1 MHTPLTAAPDQGGDS
16 PRPSWS
22 SAASVPVA
30 QRETMETVAASDRQ
44 NARRRLAGSRPHATV
59 MFADLSGFTA
69 LSERLDPEA
78 ATDLVNHCFAV
89 LECIV
94 EAHEGVVDKYIG
106 DCIVAVWDLPDAA
119 AGARQAS
126 RAACALRAAIAAFN
140 RTVAPPSPLDVHIG
154 IGTGPVIAGVIGGE
168 RSGAFTVVGDP
179 VTLAQVIGELSPRG
193 QIFADAATFALAHE
207 GFAWLDLGPLTL
219 PPLPQPV
226 HGYELCTWHDDAA
239 LETVV
244 AEALASAIEPSPTD
258 PAATRRVRRG
268 SERRQATVVFAEV
281 AGFEPLAHTLTSERF
296 TILLNR
302 CFAALEPAVHGNG
315 GVVDKYIGETIMA
328 LFGVP
333 NAIEEA
339 PKQALNAVIE
349 MRQRLRRFAEEQGL
363 AGELHLHVGVN
374 TGLVIAGEMG
384 GRRTR
389 SFTVIG
395 DTVNVA
401 ARLKAAAAADHAI
414 CVGRETYRHTDDA
427 FDFADLPPLRLKGKE
442 LPVPAWG
449 LLSERTRLHRT
460 SAAGSASRAISSALV
475 GRAQEL
481 AAIEQAVRRVTQG
494 EGGIVTVVGDAGVG
508 KSRLI
513 AELLAMPLLERVQ
526 LLEGRSLSTGQGLS
540 YHPFVDL
547 IRRWA
552 GISEEDAPRTAAAR
566 LARAV
571 RDLMPEEFDDVL
583 PLIARLMGLRLGE
596 EAPARLQEIDGDALE
611 ALLFKSMR
619 EWLER
624 LARRQPL
631 VLLFEDLHW
640 ADQSSIKL
648 MDSVLRLVESQ
659 PLLIVAVG
667 RPNFPDTLGRIQE
680 AARGAHAARLVDLP
694 LQRLTDEHA
703 DALICNLLKTDQLPY
718 ALRALVV
725 RKAEGN
731 PFYIEEVIRS
741 FIDSGAVRYR
751 DGRFHVTDQIET
763 IEVPGTIQ
771 EVIMTRVDR
780 LDEETRHVL
789 QVASVIGRNFY
800 YRVLRAVL
808 DHTDELDDALD
819 QLTTTQLIIAH
830 QSRRTAAVKRR
841 LLHGELEYLFK
852 HALAQEA
859 VYGSLLQRTRR
870 DLHRQVA
877 RTIEQLFA
885 DRLTDAYAMLAYH
898 FSRAEELE
906 KAEDYLFK
914 AGEEAAH
921 SAAANEALTFFREAS
936 RTYLQIHG
944 EGGDPQ
950 RKAMLEKN
958 IAQALL
964 NTGALTESIDHFDRA
979 LEYLGER
986 VPRSP
991 AAVYLRFGT
1000 DLLAVLAR
1008 LYLRPGRSRRRQVT
1022 EIERQVFEVMFLRA
1036 RALTTS
1042 DPRRLFFDNIGGAR
1056 RLNRVDP
1063 TRVDG
1068 SCGLYAG
1075 ISALFAFTGFSF
1087 DVSARFLAVAKP
1099 LIRPGN
1105 RRDEFVYRNFW
1116 FIHHFLQGHWGDEHA
1131 IDEALVEEAL
1141 RAGQLWD
1148 VNTYV
1153 GLLSDAKLRQGK
1165 FAAARDL
1172 IDWLAAISDSY
1183 GFAFAATNRDAMTM
1197 LLLLEE
1203 RRLPEALEAAER
1215 YQRARHEDL
1224 LKVLGL
1230 GSKAKAQVLLGEL
1243 EDAAATLAAA
1253 ERIIA
1258 RSRDLPPWHLSALAA
1273 ARLHFAVAALERSG
1287 GAIAPGL
1294 RRDVHRHARQALAI
1308 AGKAATQRA
1317 EIYQLCGTA
1326 SWLLA
1331 SRRQALSW
1339 WARSLAAGAAMGA
1352 RPEQARTRAVLAR
1365 ALDGA
1370 TRVDGMTADEHL
1382 AAARAEFSALALPW
1396 DDGQLAAAAPARAA

>member
-1 MHTPLTAAPDQGGDS
+1 
-16 PRPSWS
+16 
-22 SAASVPVA
+22 
-30 QRETMETVAASDRQ
+30 
-44 NARRRLAGSRPHATV
+44 

-78 ATDLVNHCFAV
+78 ATDLINHCFAV
-89 LECIV
+89 LEHVV
-94 EAHEGVVDKYIG
+94 ETHGGVVDKYIG
-106 DCIVAVWDLPDAA
+106 DCIVAVWDLPHAA
-119 AGARQAS
+119 EAAHQAS
-126 RAACALRAAIAAFN
+126 RAAGAIRAAIYAFN

-179 VTLAQVIGELSPRG
+179 VTLAQVIGERAPTG
-193 QIFADAATFALAHE
+193 QIYTDAATYALAE
-207 GFAWLDLGPLTL
+207 DDCAWLDLGELAL
-219 PPLPQPV
+219 PPLPGSV
-226 HGYELCTWHDDAA
+226 RGYELRALRDESALDALVEAA
-239 LETVV
+239 L
-244 AEALASAIEPSPTD
+244 AAAAEPSD
-258 PAATRRVRRG
+258 ADRLAARRTKRG
-268 SERRQATVVFAEV
+268 SERRQATIVFAEV
-281 AGFEPLAHTLTSERF
+281 VGFERLALALAPDLF
-296 TILLNR
+296 TQLVNR
-302 CFAALEPAVHGNG
+302 CFAALEPAVHGHG
-315 GVVDKYIGETIMA
+315 GVVDKYIGEAIMA

-349 MRQRLRRFAEEQGL
+349 MRNRLLQFAEEQGL
-363 AGELHLHVGVN
+363 AGDLTLHVGIN
-374 TGLVIAGEMG
+374 SGLVIAGEMG

-395 DTVNVA
+395 DAVNTA
-401 ARLKAAAAADHAI
+401 ARLKAAAADDTI
-414 CVGRETYRHTDDA
+414 CVGRDTHRYTHEA
-427 FDFADLPPLRLKGKE
+427 FEFAELPPLVLKGKQQ
-442 LPVPAWG
+442 PVTAWR
-449 LLSERTRLHRT
+449 LLSDHERPHRT
-460 SAAGSASRAISSALV
+460 PSAGGAGDRAITSSLV
-475 GRAQEL
+475 GRTDEL
-481 AAIEQAVRRVTQG
+481 AAIEQAVRHVAQG
-494 EGGIVTVVGDAGVG
+494 TGGLVTVVGDAGLG

-513 AELLAMPLLERVQ
+513 AELLALPLLERVQ

-547 IRRWA
+547 LRHWA
-552 GISEEDAPRTAAAR
+552 AISEDDAPRTAAAQ

-571 RDLMPEEFDDVL
+571 RDLMPDEFDDVL
-583 PLIARLMGLRLGE
+583 PLIARLMGLRVGE
-596 EAPARLQEIDGDALE
+596 AYQARLQGIDGDALE

-624 LARRQPL
+624 LSSRQPL

-640 ADQSSIKL
+640 ADLSSIKL
-648 MDSVLRLVESQ
+648 LESLLRLVESQ
-659 PLLIVAVG
+659 ALLIVVVG
-667 RPNFPDTLGRIQE
+667 RPNFPDTLSRVQE
-680 AARGAHAARLVDLP
+680 AARHAHATRLVELP
-694 LQRLTDEHA
+694 LQRLTDEQA
-703 DALICNLLKTDQLPY
+703 DALICNLLKSDRLPY
-718 ALRALVV
+718 AMRALVI

-731 PFYIEEVIRS
+731 PFFIEEVIRS

-751 DGRFHVTDQIET
+751 DGGFHVTAQIDT
-763 IEVPGTIQ
+763 VEVPGTIQ
-771 EVIMTRVDR
+771 EVIMARVDR
-780 LDEETRHVL
+780 LDEHTRHVL

-808 DHTDELDDALD
+808 EAADEIDGALDEL
-819 QLTTTQLIIAH
+819 TNTQLVIPH
-830 QSRRTAAVKRR
+830 QSRNTASVKRR

-859 VYGSLLQRTRR
+859 VYESLLQRTRR

-877 RTIEQLFA
+877 NTIEQLFA
-885 DRLTDAYAMLAYH
+885 ERLTDAYAMLAYH

-921 SAAANEALTFFREAS
+921 SAAANEALNFFREAS
-936 RTYLQIHG
+936 RTYFQIHG

-964 NTGALTESIDHFDRA
+964 NTGALTESIDHFDRT

-986 VPRSP
+986 VPKGM
-991 AAVYLRFGT
+991 AAVYGRFAA
-1000 DLLAVLAR
+1000 DLLAVLGR
-1008 LYLRPGRSRRRQVT
+1008 LYLRGGRSSRRQVS

-1063 TRVDG
+1063 TQVDG

-1087 DVSARFLAVAKP
+1087 DVSARFLAVAKR
-1099 LIRPGN
+1099 LIRADN
-1105 RRDEFVYRNFW
+1105 LRDEFVYRNFW
-1116 FIHHFLQGHWGDEHA
+1116 FIHHYLQGHWEDEHA
-1131 IDEALVEEAL
+1131 VDEALVDEAL

-1153 GLLSDAKLRQGK
+1153 GLLSDAKLRQGN
-1165 FAAARDL
+1165 FAAAGDL
-1172 IDWLAAISDSY
+1172 IEWLAAISDSY
-1183 GFAFAATNRDAMTM
+1183 GFAFAATNHDAMTM
-1197 LLLLEE
+1197 LLLLEQ

-1230 GSKAKAQVLLGEL
+1230 GSKAKAQVLLG
-1243 EDAAATLAAA
+1243 D
-1253 ERIIA
+1253 
-1258 RSRDLPPWHLSALAA
+1258 
-1273 ARLHFAVAALERSG
+1273 
-1287 GAIAPGL
+1287 
-1294 RRDVHRHARQALAI
+1294 
-1308 AGKAATQRA
+1308 
-1317 EIYQLCGTA
+1317 
-1326 SWLLA
+1326 
-1331 SRRQALSW
+1331 
-1339 WARSLAAGAAMGA
+1339 
-1352 RPEQARTRAVLAR
+1352 
-1365 ALDGA
+1365 LDGA
-1370 TRVDGMTADEHL
+1370 GSTACTMP
-1382 AAARAEFSALALPW
+1382 AS
-1396 DDGQLAAAAPARAA
+1396 AAAAITSWPTPCAGTRR

>member
-1 MHTPLTAAPDQGGDS
+1 MGT
-16 PRPSWS
+16 
-22 SAASVPVA
+22 SV
-30 QRETMETVAASDRQ
+30 ED
-44 NARRRLAGSRPHATV
+44 SRPIAAERVAGARPQVSV

-78 ATDLVNHCFAV
+78 ATDMVNHCFAV
-89 LECIV
+89 LECVV
-94 EAHEGVVDKYIG
+94 EAHGGVVDKYIG
-106 DCIVAVWDLPDAA
+106 DCIVAVWDLPHAA
-119 AGARQAS
+119 EGARQAS
-126 RAACALRAAIAAFN
+126 RAACAIRAAIHGFN

-154 IGTGPVIAGVIGGE
+154 IGTGPVIAGVMGGE
-168 RSGAFTVVGDP
+168 RSGAFTVVGEP
-179 VTLAQVIGELSPRG
+179 VTLAQAIGERAPTG
-193 QIFADAATFALAHE
+193 QIYTDAATHVLAE
-207 GFAWLDLGPLTL
+207 SGFAWVDLGALAL
-219 PPLPQPV
+219 SPLPEPV
-226 HGYELCTWHDDAA
+226 HGYELCSLRDAAA
-239 LETVV
+239 LEPVV
-244 AEALASAIEPSPTD
+244 QQALLDATEPSD
-258 PAATRRVRRG
+258 ADRMAARRSRRG

-281 AGFEPLAHTLTSERF
+281 AGFDALAHPLAPEVF
-296 TILLNR
+296 TQLLNR
-302 CFAALEPAVHGNG
+302 CFAALEPAVHGHG
-315 GVVDKYIGETIMA
+315 GVVDKYFGETIMA

-349 MRQRLRRFAEEQGL
+349 MRNRLREFAEEQGL
-363 AGELHLHVGVN
+363 AGDLHLHVGVN
-374 TGLVIAGEMG
+374 SGLVIAGDMG

-389 SFTVIG
+389 TFTVIG
-395 DTVNVA
+395 DAVNVA
-401 ARLKAAAAADHAI
+401 ARLKATAAADESI
-414 CVGRETYRHTDDA
+414 CVGRDTYRYTHEA
-427 FDFADLPPLRLKGKE
+427 FEFAELPPLVLKGKTK
-442 LPVPAWG
+442 PVSAWR
-449 LLSERTRLHRT
+449 LLSDHEKPHRT
-460 SAAGSASRAISSALV
+460 AAAAGGGGRAITSDLV
-475 GRAQEL
+475 GRADEL
-481 AAIEQAVRRVTQG
+481 AAIEQAVRRVAQG
-494 EGGIVTVVGDAGVG
+494 TGGIVSVVGDAGLG

-513 AELLAMPLLERVQ
+513 AELLAMPLLEQVQ

-547 IRRWA
+547 LRHWA
-552 GISEEDAPRTAAAR
+552 AISEDDSPRDAAAR

-571 RDLMPEEFDDVL
+571 RELMPDEFDDVL
-583 PLIARLMGLRLGE
+583 PLIARLMGLRGGE
-596 EAPARLQEIDGDALE
+596 AYQARLQEIDGDALE

-624 LARRQPL
+624 LSRRQPL
-631 VLLFEDLHW
+631 VLLLEDLHW

-648 MDSVLRLVESQ
+648 LETMLRLVESQ
-659 PLLIVAVG
+659 ALLIVVVG

-680 AARGAHAARLVDLP
+680 AARHAHAMRLIELP
-694 LQRLTDEHA
+694 LQRLTDEQA

-718 ALRALVV
+718 AMRALVI

-731 PFYIEEVIRS
+731 PFFIEEVIRS
-741 FIDSGAVRYR
+741 FIDSGAIRYR
-751 DGRFHVTDQIET
+751 DGRFHVTEKIDT
-763 IEVPGTIQ
+763 VEVPGTIE
-771 EVIMTRVDR
+771 EVIMARVDR
-780 LDEETRHVL
+780 LDEHTRHVL

-808 DHTDELDDALD
+808 PGELDGALD
-819 QLTTTQLIIAH
+819 QLTNTQLITAH
-830 QSRRTAAVKRR
+830 QSRSTAVVKRR
-841 LLHGELEYLFK
+841 VLHGELEYLFK

-877 RTIEQLFA
+877 NSIEHLFA
-885 DRLTDAYAMLAYH
+885 DRLIDVYAMLAYH

-921 SAAANEALTFFREAS
+921 SAAANEALTYFREAS
-936 RTYLQIHG
+936 RTYFQIHG

-964 NTGALTESIDHFDRA
+964 NTGALTESIDHFDRT

-986 VPRSP
+986 VPRST
-991 AAVYLRFGT
+991 AAVYVRFAA
-1000 DLLAVLAR
+1000 DLLAVLTR
-1008 LYLRPGRSRRRQVT
+1008 LYVRRGRGRRRQVS

-1042 DPRRLFFDNIGGAR
+1042 DPRRLFFDNLGGAR

-1063 TRVDG
+1063 TQVDG
-1068 SCGLYAG
+1068 ACGLYAG

-1087 DVSARFLAVAKP
+1087 DVSARFLAVARP

-1116 FIHHFLQGHWGDEHA
+1116 FIHHYLQGHWEDEHA
-1131 IDEALVEEAL
+1131 VDEALVDEAL

-1153 GLLSDAKLRQGK
+1153 GLLCDAKLRQGK

-1203 RRLPEALEAAER
+1203 RRLPEALDAAER

-1230 GSKAKAQVLLGEL
+1230 GSKAKAQVLLGDL
-1243 EDAAATLAAA
+1243 DGAASTLAAA
-1253 ERIIA
+1253 ERITQ
-1258 RSRDLPPWHLSALAA
+1258 RSRDLPAWHLSALAA
-1273 ARLHFAVAALERSG
+1273 ARLRYHVAALEG
-1287 GAIAPGL
+1287 AEGAIPAAL
-1294 RRDVHRHARQALAI
+1294 RRDARRSARQAVGI
-1308 AGKAATQRA
+1308 AAKAAIQRT

-1326 SWLLA
+1326 CWLLG
-1331 SRRQALSW
+1331 SRRQALTW
-1339 WARSLAAGAAMGA
+1339 WTRSLTAGDAMGA
-1352 RPEQARTRAVLAR
+1352 RPELARTRAVLGR
-1365 ALDGA
+1365 VLDAATQVGGVGA
-1370 TRVDGMTADEHL
+1370 GEHL
-1382 AAARAEFSALALPW
+1382 TAASTEFAALACRGTAASSASRLLP
-1396 DDGQLAAAAPARAA
+1396 APRDRATSGC